1 MAAMAMLG
9 CSGGGGNTAPQG
21 PAPGSGDAAFKQ
33 IATGILDDL
42 FKRHPTQATD
52 LGIHKYD
59 AELDDYSA
67 AAVNAESDA
76 ARAFKTRLAA
86 IDPATLSLD
95 QQLDREQ
102 LLRAAGQHGAAE
114 RRDQALGEGS
124 RSLSER
130 HHEHGLRDHEAQLR
144 AAGRAAEGAH
154 RARAGHA
161 RRRSPRRARTSTT
174 RRRSSRRSRI
184 EQIDGNVSFF
194 KNDVPAAFKDVTD
207 KALLAEFKKSNDAV
221 IAALGS
227 YKTFLQKE
235 LLPKSNGRLRA
246 RRRDVPKALAAQRDG
261 RAAAR
266 SPAADR
272 RGGPAEERGRV
283 PGDREADRREQAG
296 RGRAGRAPGSIIP
309 PASDAAQDDAGHA
322 RFAAAVHRR
331 SPHHHDSAVRS
342 GAREGDAAV
351 HARRRRPRR
360 WTRRARS
367 RPRSS
372 TASTT

>member
-33 IATGILDDL
+33 IATEILDDL

-59 AELDDYSA
+59 AQLDDYSA
-67 AAVNAESDA
+67 AAVESRIRRGARIQDAPGGDRPGVALARPA
-76 ARAFKTRLAA
+76 AR
-86 IDPATLSLD
+86 S
-95 QQLDREQ
+95 
-102 LLRAAGQHGAAE
+102 RAAAPRGRQHGAAE

-124 RSLSER
+124 RSLQQR
-130 HHEHGLRDHEAQLR
+130 HHEHGLRDDEAQLR

-174 RRRSSRRSRI
+174 RPGSSRRSRI

-221 IAALGS
+221 IAALGVV
-227 YKTFLQKE
+227 QDVPAE
-235 LLPKSNGRLRA
+235 GAAAEVEGRLRA
-246 RRRDVPKALAAQRDG
+246 RRRHVREGARGARDG

-266 SPAADR
+266 SAAADR
-272 RGGPAEERGRV
+272 RGGPAEERGRRSRR
-283 PGDREADRREQAG
+283 PRSRSTPSKPAEAVLG
-296 RGRAGRAPGSIIP
+296 VAPGRSSRRR
-309 PASDAAQDDAGHA
+309 ASC
-322 RFAAAVHRR
+322 
-331 SPHHHDSAVRS
+331 S
-342 GAREGDAAV
+342 
-351 HARRRRPRR
+351 RRRRTRSTRCGSSSSITTSSRSRR
-360 WTRRARS
+360 PIRRA
-367 RPRSS
+367 
-372 TASTT
+372 